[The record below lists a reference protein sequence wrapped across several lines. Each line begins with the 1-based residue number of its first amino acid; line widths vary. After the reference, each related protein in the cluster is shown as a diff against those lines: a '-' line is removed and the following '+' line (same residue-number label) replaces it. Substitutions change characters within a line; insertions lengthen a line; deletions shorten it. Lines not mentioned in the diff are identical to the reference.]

1 MLEHGSELSRHE
13 ELAFAVPSTD
23 LPVGRPVRP
32 TVVVF
37 NAGAVAR
44 VRLDRKATSA
54 GAGECP
60 LWVDSVE
67 KLRVARVRGR

>member
-37 NAGAVAR
+37 NAGAVVR

-54 GAGECP
+54 GAGECR
-60 LWVDSVE
+60 L
-67 KLRVARVRGR
+67 RGRTGRQSR

>member
-13 ELAFAVPSTD
+13 ELAFAVPSTGRRSAD
-23 LPVGRPVRP
+23 LSVRP

-37 NAGAVAR
+37 KAGAVVR

-54 GAGECP
+54 GAGECR
-60 LWVDSVE
+60 
-67 KLRVARVRGR
+67 LRGKYGPSRG